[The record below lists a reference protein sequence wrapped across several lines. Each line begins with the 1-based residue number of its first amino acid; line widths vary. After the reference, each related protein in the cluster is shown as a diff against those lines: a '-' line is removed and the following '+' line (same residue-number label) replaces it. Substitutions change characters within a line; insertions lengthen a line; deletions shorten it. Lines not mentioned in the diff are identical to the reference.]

1 VRPGD
6 ADFLMLTDTNVGFNK
21 TNALV
26 EVSLAYDVDLT
37 DMSAPRGNLIVTHK
51 NNASQDVQC
60 IHWDSER
67 VNGDLDYWYPIN
79 RCYWSYLRVYKQ
91 QGATLLEAS
100 PHAIPGEQLLL
111 GQGVPPRVDEL
122 EEEIPGVRGFG
133 TLLVVPGGQA
143 WNTGFSF
150 ALPASVLAEAGAPG
164 QLVYRLKVQK
174 QPGTLAIP
182 LTIRVHLPARASL
195 ISVSMEAIRQENN
208 LLVET
213 DLRRDVELELI
224 FSLP

>member
-1 VRPGD
+1 
-6 ADFLMLTDTNVGFNK
+6 L
-21 TNALV
+21 
-26 EVSLAYDVDLT
+26 
-37 DMSAPRGNLIVTHK
+37 
-51 NNASQDVQC
+51 
-60 IHWDSER
+60 
-67 VNGDLDYWYPIN
+67 YPIN
-79 RCYWSYLRVYKQ
+79 RCYWDYLRVYKQ
-91 QGATLLEAS
+91 DGAALLEAS

-111 GQGVPPRVDEL
+111 GQGVPARVDEL